1 MLVKSPLDPP
11 IVEAEI
17 LALLP
22 GTSKVITLGFYIVSP
37 LGIRDYF
44 SLIITV

>member
-11 IVEAEI
+11 IAEAEI

-22 GTSKVITLGFYIVSP
+22 STSKVISSGSYIVSP

-44 SLIITV
+44 SSIITV